1 MTNDSLTTDGLRAAA
16 AQRRPGA
23 EDTSET
29 AILAKRVMYEG
40 DPMSGE
46 IRYRGN
52 IPELL
57 GYAPEHLA
65 GGFERWLERVHPED
79 RAAYRQTMAENLALK
94 RPFHRDYR
102 LIHQDGSTV
111 RVQEVGQFRFDE
123 HGNVIGIV
131 GYVTPC
137 VGRGV
142 QTEIERTAVYY
153 RDLAEAALVMSST
166 RSLNAIHQII
176 TDQARLIIGAHQAVT
191 SITVGSGWAQA
202 IQALSLSDKYA
213 PWRSYAAV
221 PDGSGIYA
229 MVCKTNH
236 TARMTQAEL
245 EHHPHWRG
253 FGKEAQAHPPMR
265 GWLAAP
271 LIGHDGKN
279 LGLIQLSDKYQ
290 GEFDETDE
298 AILMQLAKLAAVA
311 IENARLLVK
320 LQESEER
327 FCEIAEMSGE
337 WIWEQDPS
345 GHYTYSS
352 AAVKDILGYAPEEI
366 LGKPYYELSIEEDR
380 EHRLAEIPHT
390 ADIKE
395 RFFRFVNRYRHKDG
409 HEVFTESTGAPI
421 LDGQGKLIKWRGV
434 DHDIAW
440 QRAKQAAEAANRAK
454 SEFLANMSHEIRT
467 PINGI
472 IGMTELALDADPT
485 PEQREYLTLVKDS
498 ADSLLRLI
506 NDILDFS
513 KIEAGKLDLEPVN
526 FKLRDS
532 LEGMIKTL
540 ALRAHKQGL
549 ELACHIPPEVPDRLV
564 GDTGRLL
571 QIVVNLVGN
580 AIKFTEQGE
589 VLVDVAV
596 ASQTAEEIELHVAV
610 KDTGI
615 GIPLDKKR
623 LIFEA
628 FSQADGSMTRKYGGT
643 GLGLAISSRLVA
655 MMGGRIWVESE
666 IGQGSAF
673 HFTVRL
679 GLQREAALKPSL
691 QPVDVQDLPVLV
703 VDDNATNRRILE
715 ELLANWG
722 MKPIVVDSGRAA
734 LEEMQRAADAG
745 APIPLVLLD
754 AMMPEM
760 DGFALAGRIKQHPEL
775 ARATIMLLSSATQ
788 HSDAAR
794 CQQLGIAAYLTKPI
808 KQSEL
813 LNAILTVL
821 HPSSAKT
828 PKPAHRSLLPG
839 NRRRLHILVAEDN
852 AINQR
857 LVVRMLEKR
866 GHTVRVA
873 GNGKEVLAA
882 LKNET
887 FDLVLM
893 DVQMPE
899 MNGFEAT
906 AAIRAWEQGTH
917 IPIIAMTAHALKGDR
932 ERCLAAGMDA
942 YVSKP
947 LLAPQLFEVI
957 ESMIPPI
964 PTVAERDTPG
974 HTASVFD
981 RDLTLARVEGDRK
994 LLQEIVG
1001 LFCEETPRLLAE
1013 IQSSILHRDAKALAQ
1028 AAHTLKGSV
1037 GHFGAQA
1044 AFEAALRLE
1053 VMGRGGDL
1061 TQAEAVYAEL
1071 ANEVT
1076 RLEGAL
1082 PALRQEC
1089 ASENER

>member
-1 MTNDSLTTDGLRAAA
+1 MTNDNLTTDGLRAAA
-16 AQRRPGA
+16 LERLFKVTTDVITVMTGDGRFKDFNPAFEKSLHWSLAELQGEPVMDLVHRGDRASTLAALAKLREGMASVSFENRYRAKDGSYIRFAWTTQFSGDCFFAIGRQIHGSTLAARRGSGA

-29 AILAKRVMYEG
+29 AIL
-40 DPMSGE
+40 D
-46 IRYRGN
+46 
-52 IPELL
+52 
-57 GYAPEHLA
+57 
-65 GGFERWLERVHPED
+65 
-79 RAAYRQTMAENLALK
+79 
-94 RPFHRDYR
+94 
-102 LIHQDGSTV
+102 
-111 RVQEVGQFRFDE
+111 
-123 HGNVIGIV
+123 
-131 GYVTPC
+131 
-137 VGRGV
+137 
-142 QTEIERTAVYY
+142 
-153 RDLAEAALVMSST
+153 
-166 RSLNAIHQII
+166 
-176 TDQARLIIGAHQAVT
+176 
-191 SITVGSGWAQA
+191 
-202 IQALSLSDKYA
+202 
-213 PWRSYAAV
+213 
-221 PDGSGIYA
+221 
-229 MVCKTNH
+229 
-236 TARMTQAEL
+236 
-245 EHHPHWRG
+245 
-253 FGKEAQAHPPMR
+253 
-265 GWLAAP
+265 
-271 LIGHDGKN
+271 
-279 LGLIQLSDKYQ
+279 
-290 GEFDETDE
+290 
-298 AILMQLAKLAAVA
+298 KLAAVA
-311 IENARLLVK
+311 IENAQLLVK

-327 FCEIAEMSGE
+327 FYEIAEMSGE

-380 EHRLAEIPHT
+380 EHQLAEISHI

-409 HEVFTESTGAPI
+409 HEVFTESTGAPV
-421 LDGQGKLIKWRGV
+421 LDGQGELIKWRGV

-440 QRAKQAAEAANRAK
+440 QRAKQAAEAASRAK
-454 SEFLANMSHEIRT
+454 GEFLANMSHEIRT

-513 KIEAGKLDLEPVN
+513 KIEAGKLDLEPVD

-564 GDTGRLL
+564 GDTGRLF
-571 QIVVNLVGN
+571 QIIANLVGN

-596 ASQTAEEIELHVAV
+596 ASQTAEEIDLHVAV
-610 KDTGI
+610 RDTGI

-703 VDDNATNRRILE
+703 VDDNATNQRIFE

-775 ARATIMLLSSATQ
+775 ARATIMLLSSVTQ

-794 CQQLGIAAYLTKPI
+794 CQQLGIAAHLTKPI

-828 PKPAHRSLLPG
+828 PKPPAHRPLLPG
-839 NRRRLHILVAEDN
+839 NRRHLHILVAEDN

-866 GHTVRVA
+866 GYTLKVA

-882 LKNET
+882 LKSEA

-899 MNGFEAT
+899 MDGFEAT
-906 AAIRAWEQGTH
+906 AAIRAREQGTH
-917 IPIIAMTAHALKGDR
+917 MPIIAMTAHAMKGDR
-932 ERCLAAGMDA
+932 ERCLAVGMDA

-957 ESMIPPI
+957 ETIIPAPA
-964 PTVAERDTPG
+964 VAERDTPG
-974 HTASVFD
+974 HTAPIFD

-1001 LFCEETPRLLAE
+1001 LFCEEAPRLLAE
-1013 IQSSILHRDAKALAQ
+1013 IQSSILHRDAKALAHV
-1028 AAHTLKGSV
+1028 AHTLKGTV

-1082 PALRQEC
+1082 LALRQEC
-1089 ASENER
+1089 ASGNDT

>member
-1 MTNDSLTTDGLRAAA
+1 MTNDSLISDGSRAAA
-16 AQRRPGA
+16 LERLFMVTTDVITVMTGDGRFKDFNPAFENSLHWSIAELQGKPVMDLVHRGDRASTLAALAKLREGMASVSFENRYRAKDGSYIRFAWTTQFSGDCFFAIGRQIPGSTLAARRRPGA
-23 EDTSET
+23 EDTSKT
-29 AILAKRVMYEG
+29 AI
-40 DPMSGE
+40 
-46 IRYRGN
+46 
-52 IPELL
+52 
-57 GYAPEHLA
+57 
-65 GGFERWLERVHPED
+65 
-79 RAAYRQTMAENLALK
+79 
-94 RPFHRDYR
+94 
-102 LIHQDGSTV
+102 
-111 RVQEVGQFRFDE
+111 
-123 HGNVIGIV
+123 
-131 GYVTPC
+131 
-137 VGRGV
+137 
-142 QTEIERTAVYY
+142 
-153 RDLAEAALVMSST
+153 
-166 RSLNAIHQII
+166 
-176 TDQARLIIGAHQAVT
+176 
-191 SITVGSGWAQA
+191 
-202 IQALSLSDKYA
+202 
-213 PWRSYAAV
+213 
-221 PDGSGIYA
+221 
-229 MVCKTNH
+229 
-236 TARMTQAEL
+236 
-245 EHHPHWRG
+245 
-253 FGKEAQAHPPMR
+253 
-265 GWLAAP
+265 
-271 LIGHDGKN
+271 
-279 LGLIQLSDKYQ
+279 
-290 GEFDETDE
+290 
-298 AILMQLAKLAAVA
+298 LAKLAAVA
-311 IENARLLVK
+311 IENAQLLAK

-327 FCEIAEMSGE
+327 FCEVAAMSGE

-352 AAVKDILGYAPEEI
+352 AAVKDILGYTPGEI
-366 LGKPYYELSIEEDR
+366 LGKPYYELSVEEDR
-380 EHRLAEIPHT
+380 EHRLAEISHI

-421 LDGQGKLIKWRGV
+421 LDRQGKLIKWRGV

-440 QRAKQAAEAANRAK
+440 QRAKQAAEAASRAK

-564 GDTGRLL
+564 GDTGRLF
-571 QIVVNLVGN
+571 QIIVNLVGN

-596 ASQTAEEIELHVAV
+596 ASQTAEEIDLHVAV

-666 IGQGSAF
+666 LGRGSAF

-882 LKNET
+882 LKSEA

-947 LLAPQLFEVI
+947 LLAPQLFEAI

-964 PTVAERDTPG
+964 PTVA
-974 HTASVFD
+974 
-981 RDLTLARVEGDRK
+981 
-994 LLQEIVG
+994 
-1001 LFCEETPRLLAE
+1001 
-1013 IQSSILHRDAKALAQ
+1013 
-1028 AAHTLKGSV
+1028 
-1037 GHFGAQA
+1037 
-1044 AFEAALRLE
+1044 
-1053 VMGRGGDL
+1053 
-1061 TQAEAVYAEL
+1061 
-1071 ANEVT
+1071 
-1076 RLEGAL
+1076 
-1082 PALRQEC
+1082 
-1089 ASENER
+1089 